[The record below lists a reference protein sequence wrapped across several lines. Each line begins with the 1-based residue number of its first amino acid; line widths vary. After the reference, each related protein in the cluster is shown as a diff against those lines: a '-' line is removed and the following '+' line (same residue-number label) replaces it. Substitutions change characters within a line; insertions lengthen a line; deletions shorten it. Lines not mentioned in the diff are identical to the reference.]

1 MRKLADF
8 IQHITAIFMCVNVAQ
23 SNFNCECSEGN
34 VTGSIQATKWE
45 WILIVQA
52 YKEVFGKQTE
62 VV

>member
-34 VTGSIQATKWE
+34 VTGSIQARK
-45 WILIVQA
+45 
-52 YKEVFGKQTE
+52 
-62 VV
+62 